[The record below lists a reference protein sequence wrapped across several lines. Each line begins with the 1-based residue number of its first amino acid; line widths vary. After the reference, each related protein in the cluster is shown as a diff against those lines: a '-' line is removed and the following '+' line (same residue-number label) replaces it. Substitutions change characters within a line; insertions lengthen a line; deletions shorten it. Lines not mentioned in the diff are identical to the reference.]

1 MIPLQRTESV
11 EGERRREGHRPEEL
25 EKDGSPQAGHGSAG
39 ERGLGHSQVLRWRM
53 LGPGPG
59 AQTGDSRAKQI
70 FFFFF
75 FYKHQGNSQTS
86 PLERKKRAK
95 LSSVWTRGG
104 RSPTAPIPRAA
115 RTRAP
120 CPRDRDHGCSPPPP
134 APRDCPGHEPAR
146 PPYHARRGAAPP
158 LAQRRCVSAVCFGWT
173 RSSGRGSEGG
183 VSRGL
188 GSVSDPT
195 GLRQPSSPVP
205 WKAGPLPAHLP
216 VPPLPTSLSPGEGI
230 SRSPLSLHFSSV

>member
-1 MIPLQRTESV
+1 MGA
-11 EGERRREGHRPEEL
+11 GEWSTGLREGGDWVVLSKFSDGGGEGPGQEHRQETKGL
-25 EKDGSPQAGHGSAG
+25 SRLFSQAPGKRSNFTAG
-39 ERGLGHSQVLRWRM
+39 EEEG
-53 LGPGPG
+53 
-59 AQTGDSRAKQI
+59 
-70 FFFFF
+70 
-75 FYKHQGNSQTS
+75 
-86 PLERKKRAK
+86 AK

-104 RSPTAPIPRAA
+104 RSPTAPVPRAA
-115 RTRAP
+115 RMRAP

-195 GLRQPSSPVP
+195 GLRRSSPLP
-205 WKAGPLPAHLP
+205 FHGRPAPCQPTCPFHPCPLPLALVRGLL
-216 VPPLPTSLSPGEGI
+216 VPCSP
-230 SRSPLSLHFSSV
+230 PFL